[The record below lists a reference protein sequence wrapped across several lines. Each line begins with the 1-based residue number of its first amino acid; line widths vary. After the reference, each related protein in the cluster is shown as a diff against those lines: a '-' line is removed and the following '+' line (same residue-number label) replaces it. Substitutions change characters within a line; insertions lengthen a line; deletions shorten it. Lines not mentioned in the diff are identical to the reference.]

1 MRKIKNAI
9 YRFMYGRYGND
20 TLNKTLLWGYVVLM
34 LAYMIVFLF
43 VEENAFVYLAYLFV
57 SWALVGI
64 IFFRMMSRN
73 IAKRRSENEKFEGF
87 FKLIRNKHRD
97 RKTHVYKKCPS
108 CRAVLRLPRAKG
120 KHSVVC
126 PRCKNRFEVRG

>member
-1 MRKIKNAI
+1 MRRLKNAI
-9 YRFMYGRYGND
+9 YRFMYGRYGTD
-20 TLNKTLLWGYVVLM
+20 ALNKALLWAYAGLV

-64 IFFRMMSRN
+64 IFFRMMSKN
-73 IAKRRSENEKFEGF
+73 ISKRRSENEKFEGF

-97 RKTHVYKKCPS
+97 RKTHVYKKCPK
-108 CRAVLRLPRAKG
+108 CGAVLRLPKRKG
-120 KHSVVC
+120 TNIASC
-126 PRCKNRFEVRG
+126 PRCANKFEVKG